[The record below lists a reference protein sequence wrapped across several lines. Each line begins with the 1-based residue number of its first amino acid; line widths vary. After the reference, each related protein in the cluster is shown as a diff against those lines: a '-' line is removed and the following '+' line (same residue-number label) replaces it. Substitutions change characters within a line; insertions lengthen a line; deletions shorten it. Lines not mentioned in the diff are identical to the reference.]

1 MMSFTWYMLGL
12 LSTGAAIFLLEL
24 SKRYTLNW
32 KAWIGLGCG
41 IILILF
47 SIAWG
52 VGAVLEGVPRAGS
65 MGILL
70 FGLPGIISFTAALRY
85 STQRLEKRSG
95 ALLDVKTDTE
105 RVRDEAPIS
114 LETVTPATK
123 DRSGLWSIVRYG
135 AFGSLIIA
143 YIVGIL
149 ISDEDYE
156 SLIRSKYA
164 DLELQKINDDPVVF
178 QVGEKNDGKGEYIL
192 IQEGQGYGG
201 PFVFGIRIKDDAKVH
216 EVIPLADKETPAFI
230 KKIKEANYRD
240 QFINRSVSDNFIV
253 GDDID
258 AVSGATV
265 TTMAAAEAVR
275 AGAHVAAANY
285 FKLERTW
292 SKTPWKFG
300 HEEVLIL
307 LLFALAFMPR
317 VNKSPWKHIYM
328 ATTIGV
334 VGFYLNGAISIGS
347 LAGLFMGYVPS
358 VREHLIWW
366 ILVIGTVS
374 AIILVGKNIYCYK
387 ICPFYGI
394 QFVLNKISGNRF
406 NPTPAVLKQTRYV
419 ANFFLWLALMLI
431 FLLQLPSAGAF
442 EPFAMMFSLEGVG
455 IQWYI
460 LPLSIIGAFFM
471 SLFWCRFFCPAGNAL
486 SWILKGRKKAISLFV
501 NKQST
506 AER

>member
-1 MMSFTWYMLGL
+1 MMSFAWYMLGL
-12 LSTGAAIFLLEL
+12 LSTGAAIFLLKL
-24 SKRYTLNW
+24 SERYTLNW

-41 IILILF
+41 IILVLF

-70 FGLPGIISFTAALRY
+70 FGLPGIISFTTALRY
-85 STQRLEKRSG
+85 STQRLEKKP
-95 ALLDVKTDTE
+95 LPDDETDN
-105 RVRDEAPIS
+105 VVIRDDPPIS
-114 LETVTPATK
+114 LKIVTPAAK
-123 DRSGLWSIVRYG
+123 DRSGLWTIVRYG
-135 AFGSLIIA
+135 ALASLIVA
-143 YIVGIL
+143 YITGIVV
-149 ISDEDYE
+149 SDEDYE

-178 QVGEKNDGKGEYIL
+178 QVGEKSAGKGEYIL

-201 PFVFGIRIKDDAKVH
+201 PFVFGIRIKDDALVH
-216 EVIPLADKETPAFI
+216 EVIPLADKETPAFL

-240 QFINRSVSDNFIV
+240 QFINRPVSDNFIV

-265 TTMAAAEAVR
+265 TTMAATEAVR
-275 AGAHVAAANY
+275 AGAHVAAVNY

-292 SKTPWKFG
+292 KKTPWKFG
-300 HEEVLIL
+300 HEEILIF
-307 LLFALAFMPR
+307 LLFILAFIPR
-317 VNKSPWKHIYM
+317 LNKSPWKYLYM
-328 ATTIGV
+328 AATIGV

-347 LAGLFMGYVPS
+347 LAGLLMGYVPS

-366 ILVIGTVS
+366 ILVIGTVG
-374 AIILVGKNIYCYK
+374 AIILVGKNVYCYK

-406 NPTPAVLKQTRYV
+406 NPTPAVLRQTRMV
-419 ANFFLWLALMLI
+419 TNFLLWLALMLI

-486 SWILKGRKKAISLFV
+486 SWILKGRKKVFSLIV
-501 NKQST
+501 KRQSS
-506 AER
+506 AEK